1 MRMFRIAALLCA
13 LLVTGCATSP
23 ENKVRVS
30 ITNTTDQ
37 ILVVRVGS
45 SLLGTSVTIP
55 PGITW
60 SGDVDRRWLSSSAWM
75 KIEYLK
81 IQ

>member
-1 MRMFRIAALLCA
+1 MMRIAFLLAVLALA
-13 LLVTGCATSP
+13 GCATSP

-45 SLLGTSVTIP
+45 SILATSVTIP